1 MEKRRA
7 ETVINKPADDV
18 WARVGD
24 FGDITWIPNHG
35 DAVMDG
41 DERTVSKPE
50 WGFVLV
56 QRLVNHDD
64 AARTYSYVLPN
75 DLDFSSLLGPGH
87 IVHML
92 DGTLEV
98 IPDGPSTSLVT
109 WDVETEDFLI
119 GGTHAEYQASL
130 DSLKENLEG

>member
-7 ETVINKPADDV
+7 ETVINKPANEV
-18 WARVGD
+18 WARVRD
-24 FGDITWIPNHG
+24 FGNITWIPNHG

-41 DERTVSKPE
+41 DDRTVSKPE
-50 WGFVLV
+50 WDFVLV

-64 AARTYSYVLPN
+64 EQRTYSYILPN
-75 DLDFSSLLGPGH
+75 PLDFGSLLGPGR
-87 IVHML
+87 VVNVL
-92 DGTLEV
+92 DGTLAV
-98 IPDGPSTSLVT
+98 TPKGDAASVVT

-130 DSLKENLEG
+130 DSLKAELEG